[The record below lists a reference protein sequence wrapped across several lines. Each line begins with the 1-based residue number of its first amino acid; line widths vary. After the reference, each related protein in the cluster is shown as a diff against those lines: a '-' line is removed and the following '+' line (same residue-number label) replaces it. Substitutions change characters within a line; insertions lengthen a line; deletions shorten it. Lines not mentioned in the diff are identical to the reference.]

1 MANEQLVVGI
11 DFSKK
16 WADLAL
22 LKSNGE
28 LIKRH
33 QRVDNTAVGFEQAKT
48 LILQTLQEQ
57 GLTGLE
63 VAGEATSYYWL
74 PMFIEMEQDAELASY
89 NPDLFLLNPKWVHWY
104 KKMQP
109 TNHKND
115 KIDPAYIGNYLRQ
128 HRPPIVWH
136 FDEHWLSL
144 RLLTRLRFH
153 LVKSLTREK
162 NLFSLYLF
170 LAYTTYAA
178 RKPFSNP
185 SAVISRVLLRDPVLL
200 ASLEDLQD
208 DEIADLLR
216 EQGYRSQSDPKQSA
230 QRLRQVLQE
239 RYQLPETMAASVQ
252 LGIGLLIETIQNFE
266 GQIAQVEGWI
276 KEHVKVGYPEVAWLD
291 SIPGIGLVFASGLAA
306 EIGDIQRFLN
316 VQVWDDRKQQM
327 RPRHPHEVA
336 DAVGKYAGLWWPE
349 NSSGDFQAENKH
361 LSREGNAYLRYYI
374 LEAADSLRQ
383 HLPDFTRYYNAKY
396 NQALQHKHK
405 RAIVLTGRK
414 ALDLF
419 VALLRHNETYR
430 AKEASSP
437 THKG

>member
-22 LKSNGE
+22 LKGNGE

-33 QRVDNTAVGFEQAKT
+33 QRFDNTLTGFEQAKL
-48 LILQTLQEQ
+48 LILQTMKEQ
-57 GLTGLE
+57 GLSGLD

-74 PMFIEMEQDAELASY
+74 PMFIELERDAELAAYS
-89 NPDLFLLNPKWVHWY
+89 PDLFLLNPKWVHWY
-104 KKMQP
+104 KKMQS

-115 KIDPAYIGNYLRQ
+115 KIDPAYIGNYLRLN
-128 HRPPIVWH
+128 RPTSTWE

-153 LVKSLTREK
+153 LAKGLTREK
-162 NLFSLYLF
+162 NLLSLYLF
-170 LAYTTYAA
+170 LAYTTYTT
-178 RKPFSNP
+178 RKPFCNP
-185 SAVISRVLLRDPVLL
+185 SAVISRALLRDPALL
-200 ASLEDLQD
+200 ASFEDMQD
-208 DEIADLLR
+208 DEIADLLH
-216 EQGYRSQSDPKQSA
+216 EQGYRSQGDPKQNA
-230 QRLRQVLQE
+230 QRLRQVLAE
-239 RYQLPETMAASVQ
+239 RYQLPETLGESVQ
-252 LGIGLLIETIQNFE
+252 QGIELLLETIQHFE
-266 GQIAQVEGWI
+266 GQIAQVEGLIREHI
-276 KEHVKVGYPEVAWLD
+276 KAGYPEIAWLD

-306 EIGDIQRFLN
+306 EIGDINRFSD

-327 RPRHPHEVA
+327 RSRRPHEIA

-349 NSSGDFQAENKH
+349 NSSGNFQAEDKH

-374 LEAADSLRQ
+374 LEAANSLRQ

-396 NQALQHKHK
+396 NQALHHKHK
-405 RAIVLTGRK
+405 RALVLTGRK

-419 VALLRHNETYR
+419 VALLRHKENYR
-430 AKEASSP
+430 AEEASV
-437 THKG
+437 T